1 MSAGD
6 FSATL
11 YEATYNN
18 TQIHPIKLQPETLD
32 ATFSN
37 GTDPAFENNS
47 PTGVATSPIS
57 AQVSLG
63 RKQVGLRARYVLCR
77 WITKPSGY
85 DGDTFK
91 LVVPDRSNFDQIA
104 FGFSVTYLGGTGTVI
119 AKEPE
124 RAR

>member
-1 MSAGD
+1 MSSGD
-6 FSATL
+6 FRAVL

-18 TQIHPIKLQPETLD
+18 TQIHPIKLQPETLQ

-37 GTDPAFENNS
+37 GVDTPFANSS

-63 RKQVGLRARYVLCR
+63 RKQVGLRARYALCR
-77 WITKPSGY
+77 WTTKPANY

-91 LVVPDRSNFDQIA
+91 LVVPDRSNFDSIA
-104 FGFSVTYLGGTGTVI
+104 FGFVVTYLGGTGTVI